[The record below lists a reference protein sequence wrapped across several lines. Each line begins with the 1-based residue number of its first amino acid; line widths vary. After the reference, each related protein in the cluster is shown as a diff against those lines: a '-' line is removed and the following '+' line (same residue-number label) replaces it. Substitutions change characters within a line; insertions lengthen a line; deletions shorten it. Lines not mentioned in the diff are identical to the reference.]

1 MLMVCALVGGR
12 TQPAHRQICQFLV
25 AFRTAIAAVRGLAL
39 RGQLAPQGIG
49 ERTSVAMQA
58 AKRQGRH
65 MGRVSM
71 LPQATSDRLLTLRA
85 SYTLAGTAV
94 QLNAEGLTTATGGT
108 WTANS
113 VGKARARLLTA

>member
-1 MLMVCALVGGR
+1 VE
-12 TQPAHRQICQFLV
+12 
-25 AFRTAIAAVRGLAL
+25 GLA
-39 RGQLAPQGIG
+39 RGRASWAAGQIGEWAHPVSVCPQRIG

-71 LPQATSDRLLTLRA
+71 LPQATSGRLLTLRA

>member
-1 MLMVCALVGGR
+1 VDR
-12 TQPAHRQICQFLV
+12 Y
-25 AFRTAIAAVRGLAL
+25 
-39 RGQLAPQGIG
+39 GIG